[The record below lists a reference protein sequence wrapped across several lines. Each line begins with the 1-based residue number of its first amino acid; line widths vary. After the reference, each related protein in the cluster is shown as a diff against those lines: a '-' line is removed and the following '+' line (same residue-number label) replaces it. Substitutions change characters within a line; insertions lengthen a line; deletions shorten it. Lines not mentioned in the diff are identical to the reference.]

1 MMTRLIL
8 LWILLLSLAPNIFGQ
23 DGETWFEPN
32 RGQWDSKI
40 IYKVGLQKG
49 DFFIEKD
56 KFTYALNNLGDVYH
70 AAHEGDSVDQVN
82 HHTIHSHFINSSWQ
96 GEVVESDSS
105 SFYKN
110 YFLGNDQ
117 SKWQSKV
124 SSFKS
129 LRFVEYYPGIDMVL
143 EINSENIKYSFEVDA
158 GVNPS
163 VIQIYHEGMD
173 GLTLEEGKIE
183 IQTRFGAIIEDGL
196 KVWNASGNSE
206 KSYVNAEFQ
215 LNNDTIS
222 YYFPNGFDTTSL
234 LVIDPS
240 LTFSTFT
247 GSTSD
252 NWGFTAAPDL
262 DANLY
267 AGGIV
272 FGTGYPISTGAYDG
286 TFNSG
291 YGFYK
296 IDMGISKFS
305 SDGTNLMYSTYIG
318 GNGNETPHSIITN
331 SLGELYILGVTT
343 STNFP
348 VSANAYQTTHNG
360 GTQTTQIA
368 IVFNGSDIVVTK
380 LSADG
385 SALLASTLLGGSQN
399 DGLNVSNLNYNYGD
413 VFRGEIILDQNG
425 DVLIASSTQSSDF
438 PIVNG
443 FDNTLGGLQ
452 DAIVAKFNPDLST
465 LIWSTYLGG
474 SNNDAGYSIQI
485 SSIGDIYVSGGTNS
499 TNFPFSGG
507 HQATYQ
513 GGTGDGFIVR
523 MNPTNSNIISGT
535 YIGTNQYDQ
544 SFFVQLDPTDR
555 VYAFGQ
561 TAGIMPISPGVYSKP
576 NSGQFIRQ
584 YSTDLST
591 LNWSTLVGGGNGTVE
606 ISPTA
611 FLVSNC
617 NEIYYTGWG
626 GQTNQTVQASGSTTL
641 GFPTTAN
648 AYQSNT
654 NGNNFYIGVLSENA
668 ANLNYG
674 TFMGGVASSSNH
686 VDGGTSRFDKQ
697 GRIYHAVC
705 GACGGNSN
713 GFTTTPGAYSE
724 TNNSSN
730 CNLAAWKFDLGAI
743 YSALSVPDVLIC
755 LNDTTFFS
763 NDSQNGNDFFWDFG
777 DGTTSTASDPY
788 HIYTSPG
795 TYDVMFIVGDNNG
808 CALSDTS
815 YLTIE
820 IGAFSGAVV
829 QPPGQICPGDSYQ
842 FEASG
847 GATYVWTPA
856 LFLDDATLANPTAT
870 IDSTTVFTV
879 IISDSCGSDTI
890 SVVLETVSDT
900 TSAIS
905 DLEIC
910 LGDTISIW
918 ASGGVD
924 YNWTTTDPSSIIGPS
939 NEDSL
944 LISPNFDITYNVEI
958 ITVQGCTLTEQI
970 NITVIQ
976 SPPQPNLPDT
986 VFICEGNSVNI
997 TVDYAPT
1004 IDWSPNIDIN
1014 TTSGQTVTISTA
1026 IDRWYYVEFTNICG
1040 TVKDSVFV
1048 DVIGSNPQAGNDT
1061 IVCPRDT
1068 VSLWASGGVS
1078 YQWEPSSSV
1087 HSPNSPMTTASP
1099 NYPTVYTVYITDEFG
1114 CGSEAIVNVD
1124 HFPEPFVQAS
1134 PDYYGFIGDVVDL
1147 TANGSNPGGNYTWTP
1162 PEFLSCSDCQST
1174 TANPYKSKVYT
1185 VTFEDENG
1193 CIARDEVEIH
1203 FEGIIYVPNSF
1214 TPDGDGN
1221 NDYFSV
1227 VAGNIKEFHLLIF
1240 DRWGELIFESY
1251 DVNGV
1256 WDGTYGNEICKDGTY
1271 IWKIVYKDTE
1281 NKKYNLVG
1289 HVNLLR

>member
-1 MMTRLIL
+1 MF
-8 LWILLLSLAPNIFGQ
+8 LLLFSFAPIVFGQ

-56 KFTYALNNLGDVYH
+56 KFTYALSNLGDVYH
-70 AAHEGDSVDQVN
+70 EAHGGGTVDKVK
-82 HHTIHSHFINSSWQ
+82 HHTVHSHFINSTWQ
-96 GEVVESDSS
+96 GQVIESDSS

-110 YFLGNDQ
+110 YFLGNDS

-124 SSFKS
+124 SSFKT
-129 LRFVEYYPGIDMVL
+129 LRFKAYYPGIDMIL
-143 EINSENIKYSFEVDA
+143 EINSENIKYSFEIEPGVD
-158 GVNPS
+158 PS
-163 VIQIYHEGMD
+163 IIQIFHEGMD
-173 GLTLEEGKIE
+173 GLKLEDGKIE
-183 IQTRFGAIIEDGL
+183 IQTRFGPIIEDGL
-196 KVWNASGNSE
+196 KVWNASYENEKTIVNSE
-206 KSYVNAEFQ
+206 FQ
-215 LNNDTIS
+215 KNGDTIS
-222 YYFPNGFDTTSL
+222 YFFPDGYDSTSL

-262 DANLY
+262 SANLY

-272 FGTGYPISTGAYDG
+272 FGTGYPITTGAYDG
-286 TFNSG
+286 TFNGG

-318 GNGNETPHSIITN
+318 GTGNETPHSIITN
-331 SLGELYILGVTT
+331 SLGELYILGATT
-343 STNFP
+343 STDFP

-368 IVFNGSDIVVTK
+368 IVFNGTDIVVAK

-385 SALLASTLLGGSQN
+385 TALLASTLLGGSQN

-443 FDNTLGGLQ
+443 QDNTLGGLQ
-452 DAIVAKFNPDLST
+452 DAIVAKFNPDLTT

-499 TNFPFSGG
+499 TSFMPAGG

-523 MNPTNSNIISGT
+523 MNPTTSNIISGT
-535 YIGTNQYDQ
+535 YIGTSQYDQ
-544 SFFVQLDPTDR
+544 SFFVQLDQTDR

-561 TAGIMPISPGVYSKP
+561 TAGAMPISAGVYSKP

-584 YSTDLST
+584 YSTNLSV

-626 GQTNQTVQASGSTTL
+626 GVTNQTVQASGSTTL

-668 ANLNYG
+668 ASLNYG

-705 GACGGNSN
+705 GACGGNAN

-743 YSALSVPDVLIC
+743 YSALSVPNVLIC

-763 NDSQNGNDFFWDFG
+763 NDSQNGNTFYWDFG

-788 HIYTSPG
+788 HVYTSPG
-795 TYDVMFIVGDNNG
+795 TYEVMFVVGDNNG
-808 CALSDTS
+808 CALADTS

-820 IGAFSGAVV
+820 IGDFNGAVV
-829 QPPGQICPGDSYQ
+829 VPPGQICPGEDYQ
-842 FEASG
+842 LEASG
-847 GATYVWTPA
+847 GSIYQWSPA
-856 LFLDDATLANPTAT
+856 QFLDDPNVYNPIANV
-870 IDSTTVFTV
+870 DSTTTFTV
-879 IISDSCGSDTI
+879 IVSDSCGADTLTVTLVTFSDSSSSI
-890 SVVLETVSDT
+890 ADVDICRGDSVY
-900 TSAIS
+900 
-905 DLEIC
+905 
-910 LGDTISIW
+910 IW

-924 YNWTTTDPSSIIGPS
+924 YNWTTSDPSTIIGAS
-939 NEDSL
+939 NDDSL
-944 LISPNFDITYNVEI
+944 FVSPDFDITYSVSI
-958 ITVQGCTLTEQI
+958 ITVQGCTLTEQV
-970 NITVIQ
+970 NVFVYQ
-976 SPPQPNLPDT
+976 DPPQPVVKDT
-986 VFICEGNSVNI
+986 AFVCEGDAVSLSVS
-997 TVDYAPT
+997 YAPS
-1004 IDWSPNIDIN
+1004 IVWSPDLDIN
-1014 TTSGQTVTISTA
+1014 TIYGQNVTISTPVN
-1026 IDRWYYVEFTNICG
+1026 RWYYIDFTNACG
-1040 TVKDSVFV
+1040 TVTDSVFINI
-1048 DVIGSNPQAGNDT
+1048 IGQNPKAGNDT
-1061 IVCPRDT
+1061 IVCPEDT
-1068 VSLWASGGVS
+1068 VLLWASGGVS
-1078 YQWEPSSSV
+1078 YQWEPASSV
-1087 HSPNSPMTTASP
+1087 HSPNSAVTSAAPNSP
-1099 NYPTVYTVYITDEFG
+1099 ITFTVYITDEYG
-1114 CGSEAIVNVD
+1114 CGSSATVKID
-1124 HFPEPFVQAS
+1124 HFPTPYLQVS
-1134 PDYYGFIGDVVDL
+1134 PDYYGYVGDEVIL
-1147 TANGSNPGGNYTWTP
+1147 NAYSNNPGGSYYWSP
-1162 PEFLSCSDCQST
+1162 AEFLSCVDCKST
-1174 TANPYKSKVYT
+1174 IATPNRSITYT
-1185 VTFEDENG
+1185 VAFTDENG
-1193 CIARDEVEIH
+1193 CLATGDVTIH
-1203 FEGIIYVPNSF
+1203 FEGIIFVPNSF
-1214 TPDGDGN
+1214 TPDGDGI
-1221 NDYFSV
+1221 NDYFYV
-1227 VAGNIKEFHLLIF
+1227 EGGNVKEFHMQVF
-1240 DRWGELIFESY
+1240 DRWGELIFESF
-1251 DVNGV
+1251 DISAF
-1256 WDGTYGNEICKDGTY
+1256 WDGTYGNKICQDGTY
-1271 IWKIVYKDTE
+1271 IWKIKYEDIE
-1281 NKKYNLVG
+1281 NNKKELVG

>member
-8 LWILLLSLAPNIFGQ
+8 LCLLVTAIVSNIFGQ

-32 RGQWDSKI
+32 RGQWDAKI

-56 KFTYALNNLGDVYH
+56 KFTYALSDLGDVYH
-70 AAHEGDSVDQVN
+70 AAHEGEDVDEVK
-82 HHTIHSHFINSSWQ
+82 HHTIHSHFVNSSWQ

-105 SFYKN
+105 TFYKN

-117 SKWQSKV
+117 SKWKSKV
-124 SSFKS
+124 ASFKT
-129 LRFVEYYPGIDMVL
+129 LRFIDYYPGIDMIL
-143 EINSENIKYSFEVDA
+143 EITPENIKYSFVVEA
-158 GVNPS
+158 GVDPS
-163 VIQIYHEGMD
+163 IIKVFHEGMES
-173 GLTLEEGKIE
+173 LKLEEGRIE
-183 IQTRFGAIIEDGL
+183 IQTRFGPIIEDGL
-196 KVWNASGNSE
+196 NVWNESHENNKSLVNS
-206 KSYVNAEFQ
+206 EFQ
-215 LNNDTIS
+215 LNADTIS
-222 YYFPNGFDTTSL
+222 YFFPDGYDSTST

-252 NWGFTAAPDL
+252 NWGFTAAPDG

-272 FGTGYPISTGAYDG
+272 FGTGYPITTGVYDG
-286 TFNSG
+286 TYNGG

-296 IDMGISKFS
+296 IDIGISKFS

-318 GNGNETPHSIITN
+318 GNGNETPNSIITN
-331 SLGELYILGVTT
+331 SSGELYILGVTT
-343 STNFP
+343 STDFP
-348 VSANAYQTTHNG
+348 VSSNAYQTTNNG
-360 GTQTTQIA
+360 GPQTTQIA
-368 IVFNGSDIVVTK
+368 IVFNGSDIIVSK

-385 SALLASTLLGGSQN
+385 SALLASTLIGGAEN

-425 DVLIASSTQSSDF
+425 DVLITSSTQSPDF

-443 FDNTLGGLQ
+443 FDNTIGGTQ
-452 DAIVAKFNPDLST
+452 DAIVAKFNPALST

-474 SNNDAGYSIQI
+474 SNIDAGYSIQV
-485 SSIGDIYVSGGTNS
+485 SSTNDIYVSGGTNS
-499 TNFPFSGG
+499 TNFPATNG
-507 HQATYQ
+507 HQSTYQ
-513 GGTGDGFIVR
+513 GATADGFIVR
-523 MNPTNSNIISGT
+523 LNSTNSNLISGT

-544 SFFVQLDPTDR
+544 SFFVQLDQSDR
-555 VYAFGQ
+555 VYSFGQ
-561 TAGIMPISPGVYSKP
+561 TAGPMLISPGVYNKP
-576 NSGQFIRQ
+576 NSGQYIRQ

-591 LNWSTLVGGGNGTVE
+591 LNWSTLVGGGNGVVE

-626 GQTNQTVQASGSTTL
+626 GTTNQTVQATGSTSI

-654 NGNNFYIGVLSENA
+654 NGSNFYIGVLSENA
-668 ANLNYG
+668 VNLNYG

-705 GACGGNSN
+705 GACGGNNN

-743 YSALSVPDVLIC
+743 YSAMSVPDVLIC
-755 LNDTTFFS
+755 VDDTTFFT
-763 NDSQNGNDFFWDFG
+763 NNSQNGNEFFWDFG

-795 TYDVMFIVGDNNG
+795 TYDVMFVVGDDNG
-808 CALSDTS
+808 CFVSDTS

-847 GATYVWTPA
+847 GSSYEWSPA
-856 LFLDDATLANPTAT
+856 LYLDDATIYNPTAT
-870 IDSTTVFTV
+870 VDSTIVFTV
-879 IISDSCGSDTI
+879 IISDSCGSDTL
-890 SVVLETVSDT
+890 SVTLETISD
-900 TSAIS
+900 SSNAIS
-905 DLEIC
+905 DLDIC
-910 LGDTISIW
+910 KGDTISVW
-918 ASGGVD
+918 ATGGD
-924 YNWTTTDPSSIIGPS
+924 SYLWTSTDPSSIIGPT
-939 NEDSL
+939 NQDSL
-944 LISPNFDITYNVEI
+944 LISPNIDMTYNVEI
-958 ITVQGCTLTEQI
+958 YTVQGCTLTEQV

-976 SPPQPNLPDT
+976 SPPQPNVIDT
-986 VFICEGNSVNI
+986 AFVCEGDDLTLV
-997 TVDYAPT
+997 VDFAPT
-1004 IDWSPNIDIN
+1004 IEWSPDTDIN
-1014 TTSGQTVTISTA
+1014 TLTGQTVTISTTV
-1026 IDRWYYVEFTNICG
+1026 DRWYYIEFSNICG
-1040 TVKDSVFV
+1040 TYRDSVFV
-1048 DVIGSNPQAGNDT
+1048 DVIGSSPQAGNDT
-1061 IVCPRDT
+1061 LVCPGDT
-1068 VSLWASGGVS
+1068 VVLWASGGES
-1078 YQWEPSSSV
+1078 YQWEPSYSV
-1087 HSPNSPMTTASP
+1087 NSPNSPSTFAAP
-1099 NYPTVYTVYITDEFG
+1099 NNPTIYTVYITDEYG
-1114 CGSEAIVNVD
+1114 CGSSATVNID

-1134 PDYYGFIGDVVDL
+1134 PDYYGFIGDAVEL
-1147 TANGSNPGGNYTWTP
+1147 SANGSNPGGSYNWSP
-1162 PEFLSCSDCQST
+1162 INFLSCPDCKNT
-1174 TANPYKSKVYT
+1174 LANPNKSTVYT

-1193 CIARDEVEIH
+1193 CVARDEVEIH

-1221 NDYFSV
+1221 NDNFFV
-1227 VAGNIKEFHLLIF
+1227 VAGNIKEFQLLIF

-1256 WDGTYGNEICKDGTY
+1256 WNGTYGGKVCKDGTY
-1271 IWKIVYKDTE
+1271 VWKIVYTDTE
-1281 NKKYNLVG
+1281 DIKKNLVG
-1289 HVNLLR
+1289 HVNLIR